1 MRRVNSK
8 LKSEKKVVNLQ
19 VIKQLAELFPQMT
32 IIDLLEYLEYCE
44 MIKNEMEIDIVGV
57 TDIE

>member
-1 MRRVNSK
+1 M

-19 VIKQLAELFPQMT
+19 VIKQLAELFPKMT

-44 MIKNEMEIDIVGV
+44 MIKNEMEIDIVAV

>member
-1 MRRVNSK
+1 M
-8 LKSEKKVVNLQ
+8 LKSEKKVVNLE

-32 IIDLLEYLEYCE
+32 IIDLLEYLEYCA
-44 MIKNEMEIDIVGV
+44 MIKNEMEIDIVAV